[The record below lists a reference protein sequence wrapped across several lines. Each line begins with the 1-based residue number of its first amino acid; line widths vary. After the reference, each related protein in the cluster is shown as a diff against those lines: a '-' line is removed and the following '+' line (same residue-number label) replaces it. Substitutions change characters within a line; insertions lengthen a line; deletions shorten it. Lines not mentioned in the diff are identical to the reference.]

1 MEKKELREGLRKR
14 MEKHEF
20 LSGGLYRSDI
30 YHDPN
35 QTGNTSGY
43 ITTVTENVLD
53 FILEELDK
61 AREEGIREAVEEAYE
76 YGRDSIRL
84 PMSLTKEQVID
95 KLLKT
100 KEDGK

>member
-61 AREEGIREAVEEAYE
+61 AREEVYTDLIKEFDMLKEEDRVAKWFILAILKE
-76 YGRDSIRL
+76 ELSK
-84 PMSLTKEQVID
+84 LT
-95 KLLKT
+95 T
-100 KEDGK
+100 K